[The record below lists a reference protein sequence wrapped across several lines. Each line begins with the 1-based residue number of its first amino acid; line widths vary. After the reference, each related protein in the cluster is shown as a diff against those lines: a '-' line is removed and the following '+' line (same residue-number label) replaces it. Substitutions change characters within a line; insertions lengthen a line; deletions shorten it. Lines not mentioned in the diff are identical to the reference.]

1 MRWSSNE
8 LLPKRDP
15 VVRERRL
22 AAALFVLTAVS
33 VFGVTTWR
41 WGAASMGGAA
51 VFTTAF
57 LGILLIHE
65 LGHWSVARAH
75 GFALSL
81 PLFLPFPF
89 VVGTLGAVIRLRSR
103 APDRSALVEM
113 GAAGPLAG
121 LAVTALVTV
130 AWMLGDPT
138 PVTEATG
145 SFSLGLL
152 GAPVATADLVLS
164 RPLLFWLV
172 SAALG
177 EGAPPSA
184 HPEDPLGFAAWL
196 GCLLTALNLLPV
208 GQLDGG
214 HVLSGLFPE
223 AGRPA
228 RWAVVAALLVAALW
242 WPGWALW
249 LVAFSLAGA
258 QSSAEVR
265 VAHRP
270 PSRRARLCGVAALVA
285 FVLTFT
291 PLPIGGLF

>member
-1 MRWSSNE
+1 M
-8 LLPKRDP
+8 
-15 VVRERRL
+15 
-22 AAALFVLTAVS
+22 S

-51 VFTTAF
+51 VFTFAF

-65 LGHWSVARAH
+65 LGHWLVARAH

-121 LAVTALVTV
+121 LAVTSLVAL
-130 AWMLGDPT
+130 AWIVGGPT
-138 PVTEATG
+138 PLLEAHGT
-145 SFSLGLL
+145 FSLGLL
-152 GAPVATADLVLS
+152 GAPVATADLELS

-172 SAALG
+172 SALLG
-177 EGAPPSA
+177 EGAPPLA

-214 HVLSGLFPE
+214 HILSGLFPN
-223 AGRPA
+223 AAAPA
-228 RWAVVAALLVAALW
+228 RWLTVGALLLGALM

-249 LVAFSLAGA
+249 LAAFSLAGA
-258 QSSAEVR
+258 HHPADVR
-265 VAHRP
+265 VAHREP
-270 PSRRARLCGVAALVA
+270 TRRAKLAGAAAIGA